1 VVETGTNFFAKGI
14 LDMQK
19 KLWLIFIA
27 VLFLDFPLGAQN
39 ENWPRWRGPRNDGT
53 STETAIASKWSKT
66 ENVKWRLE
74 LPGAAPSTPIIW
86 QDKIFL
92 TSAEGSDLVFLSANT
107 AGNILWKKTLG
118 SGNYQIRRDESNAA
132 SPSPSTDGKHV
143 WVKLGTG
150 LLACYDF
157 TGKEIWRFNLQERY
171 KQFSMYHGMSSSPLL
186 DGDRLYLQLLHTNEQ
201 IVLALDKKTGREIW
215 QHARKTDA
223 REESMHSYAT
233 PFLYRF
239 DKQEFLIVHGAD
251 YVTAHDLKDGQEIW
265 RSGGLNP
272 PDKYNPYFR
281 FVASPSASSGLIVV
295 PSAKNGPVLGINP
308 KDAKGDLTGL
318 TANYQ
323 WKLADSTPDVPSPL
337 IHGGLVYLCRE
348 NGVLICL
355 DAKTGQQY
363 YMERTHNQRHRA
375 SPVYADGKIYLT
387 ATDGLVTVVKAGKN
401 FEMIAQNNIEERLSA
416 SPAISGGRIY
426 LRSYDAL
433 YAIGGK

>member
-1 VVETGTNFFAKGI
+1 MKR
-14 LDMQK
+14 
-19 KLWLIFIA
+19 KLLPWPSIFI
-27 VLFLDFPLGAQN
+27 VVIFFNFPLAAQT

-53 STETAIASKWSKT
+53 STETGIASKWSKT

-92 TSAEGSDLVFLSANT
+92 TSAEGSDLVFLSVNT
-107 AGNILWKKTLG
+107 AGKILWKKTLG

-132 SPSPSTDGKHV
+132 SPSPSTDGKNV

-157 TGKEIWRFNLQERY
+157 DGKEIWRFNLQERY

-201 IVLALDKKTGREIW
+201 LVLALDKKTGREIW
-215 QHARKTDA
+215 QHARQTDA
-223 REESMHSYAT
+223 REESMHSYAS

-251 YVTAHDLKDGQEIW
+251 YVTAHNLKDGHEIW

-272 PDKYNPYFR
+272 PENYNPFFR

-308 KDAKGDLTGL
+308 KDATGDLTGS
-318 TANYQ
+318 TANYH
-323 WKLADSTPDVPSPL
+323 WKMTDSTPDVPSPL

-348 NGVLICL
+348 NGVLLCL
-355 DAKTGQQY
+355 DAKTGEQY

-387 ATDGLVTVVKAGKN
+387 ATDGLVTVVKAGKK
-401 FEMIAQNNIEERLSA
+401 FEVISQNNIEERLSA
-416 SPAISGGRIY
+416 SPAISGGIIY